1 MSSVETKTAPV
12 SEAPSELTPNA
23 HDAWKCPSCAATAD
37 GKFCSQCGEQRPG
50 HHDLSLRHLLTHSF
64 ETLFHFDAKIFGS
77 LRTLLGRPGQL
88 SCDFVSG
95 RRKPYLHPF
104 QLFFVVNLL
113 FFVLQPLIGWNTLT
127 TNLDVH
133 LHRMFYSAMARRLV
147 SARIDDGHIAP
158 AEFEQEFDHRA
169 HLHAKSLVI
178 LMVPIFALL
187 LAVLNWRKRRFF
199 VEHLVFAL
207 HFYSFWLIWLVF
219 SLGTISLVVRGLVHA
234 GMHINDIALDQTVTL
249 LGGIVIATY
258 LAVALH
264 RFYRNGWV
272 ISAIEGVALTI
283 ATLYILQA
291 YRFVLFFTTLYS

>member
-1 MSSVETKTAPV
+1 
-12 SEAPSELTPNA
+12 
-23 HDAWKCPSCAATAD
+23 
-37 GKFCSQCGEQRPG
+37 
-50 HHDLSLRHLLTHSF
+50 
-64 ETLFHFDAKIFGS
+64 
-77 LRTLLGRPGQL
+77 
-88 SCDFVSG
+88 
-95 RRKPYLHPF
+95 
-104 QLFFVVNLL
+104 
-113 FFVLQPLIGWNTLT
+113 
-127 TNLDVH
+127 
-133 LHRMFYSAMARRLV
+133 
-147 SARIDDGHIAP
+147 
-158 AEFEQEFDHRA
+158 
-169 HLHAKSLVI
+169 
-178 LMVPIFALL
+178 
-187 LAVLNWRKRRFF
+187 